1 MRERGNACATSAGTW
16 AFIAQVSDRSPSAPN
31 LRPAMNTMFCAF
43 GSALMAVSSSRSQL
57 SVSMPRAS
65 SQAFTPGSLK
75 RATPI
80 TRRSGRAAFANPASV
95 GPILPATPS
104 TMMSPSTFRRSSI
117 SAWLGRHNS
126 SSNAAMSEMVSG
138 RLSGVSSMFLP
149 WILSLQPNVPDH
161 EQPFEAKDQ
170 AVEREPEQGQK
181 HHRHHH
187 GRGVERGLHLNHQ
200 VAEPAF
206 GGDELADDGAGD
218 REDGADLHA
227 GKHIRQR
234 TRQLNF
240 SKQRPARAAQRFD
253 EVQQVRLDL
262 AQASRGGEQ
271 DREEADAEGDQDVRK
286 DSVAEPDDEQ
296 RPQRHLRDHVQGD
309 EQRQC
314 QQAQQRRP
322 AEQHRQ
328 RHSDE
333 GAERE
338 TAEDFR
344 RGYR

>member
-1 MRERGNACATSAGTW
+1 MRARGNACATSAGTW

-31 LRPAMNTMFCAF
+31 LRPAMKTTLFVF
-43 GSALMAVSSSRSQL
+43 GSASMAASSSRSQFN
-57 SVSMPRAS
+57 VSMPRAS
-65 SQAFTPGSLK
+65 SHVFTPGSLK
-75 RATPI
+75 RATPMI
-80 TRRSGRAAFANPASV
+80 RRPGRAAFANPASV

-218 REDGADLHA
+218 GEDGADLHPGKNVRQRA
-227 GKHIRQR
+227 GK
-234 TRQLNF
+234 
-240 SKQRPARAAQRFD
+240 
-253 EVQQVRLDL
+253 LDL
-262 AQASRGGEQ
+262 AKQQPARSAQGF
-271 DREEADAEGDQDVRK
+271 DQI
-286 DSVAEPDDEQ
+286 
-296 RPQRHLRDHVQGD
+296 
-309 EQRQC
+309 
-314 QQAQQRRP
+314 
-322 AEQHRQ
+322 
-328 RHSDE
+328 
-333 GAERE
+333 
-338 TAEDFR
+338 
-344 RGYR
+344 